1 MILKKKLQSLFKKFF
16 YYFFKKIYG
25 LPKHP
30 DNLTGHKF
38 IKKKFTQ
45 VNVNNQIYKIDKN
58 IYEIANGRVFTDT
71 VEHVAIIAQNIIVPD
86 ISYQQ
91 VKGELKNAEYN
102 KVLASGT
109 NRVKKKIRGKVLSLL
124 QGASGNN
131 YFHFLFDIVSKLILL
146 DKNNLL
152 KQIDYVL
159 VPDIQ
164 NWQLQILSKFGI
176 SKKKLLNSKE
186 MRHLEADMIYALDHI
201 WYNKGFV
208 QEEIK
213 NIPEW
218 VIFSLKE
225 KFLSCSMQFEASERV
240 FIDRSDS
247 IYNHC
252 KLINNIEIAKYL
264 EKYNFKSYQVS
275 KLNFFE
281 QIYLFNNAKII
292 IGPHGAAFTNII
304 FSNKGLK
311 LVELIPKNHKSI
323 KCKRFSEILNFDYKR
338 VELDTMRN
346 GNGDMKISI
355 LELEKILK
363 TIL

>member
-1 MILKKKLQSLFKKFF
+1 MILKKKLQSLFKIFF
-16 YYFFKKIYG
+16 YYIFKKIYG
-25 LPKHP
+25 LPKHSN
-30 DNLTGHKF
+30 NLTGHKF
-38 IKKKFTQ
+38 VKKNFTHINVSNQ
-45 VNVNNQIYKIDKN
+45 VYKIDKN
-58 IYEIANGRVFTDT
+58 IYEIPNGRVFTDT
-71 VEHVAIIAQNIIVPD
+71 VEHVALIAQDIIVPN

-91 VKGELKNAEYN
+91 IQGELKNVEYN
-102 KVLASGT
+102 KVLVSGT
-109 NRVKKKIRGKVLSLL
+109 NRIKKKIRGKVLSLV

-131 YFHFLFDIVSKLILL
+131 YFHFLFDIVPKLILL
-146 DKNNLL
+146 DKNDLL
-152 KQIDYVL
+152 KQIDYFL

-176 SKKKLLNSKE
+176 SKKKLLNSKKI
-186 MRHLEADMIYALDHI
+186 RHLEADIIYALDHI

-218 VIFSLKE
+218 LIFSLKE
-225 KFLSCSMQFEASERV
+225 KFSSYSMKFEASERV
-240 FIDRSDS
+240 YIDRSDS

-311 LVELIPKNHKSI
+311 LVELIPNNHKSI

-338 VELDTMRN
+338 VELDTIKN
-346 GNGDMKISI
+346 ANGDMKISI
-355 LELEKILK
+355 IELEKILK

>member
-1 MILKKKLQSLFKKFF
+1 MILKKKLQSLFKNFF
-16 YYFFKKIYG
+16 YYIFKKIYG
-25 LPKHP
+25 LPKHS
-30 DNLTGHKF
+30 DNLIGHKF
-38 IKKKFTQ
+38 IKKNFSQ
-45 VNVNNQIYKIDKN
+45 INVNNQIYKIDKN
-58 IYEIANGRVFTDT
+58 IYEITNGRVFTDT
-71 VEHVAIIAQNIIVPD
+71 VEHVAIIAQDIIMPN

-91 VKGELKNAEYN
+91 IEGELKNIEYN
-102 KVLASGT
+102 KILVSGT
-109 NRVKKKIRGKVLSLL
+109 NRIKKKIKGKVLSLV

-152 KQIDYVL
+152 KQIDYFL
-159 VPDIQ
+159 VPETQ
-164 NWQLQILSKFGI
+164 NWQLQILSNFGI
-176 SKKKLLNSKE
+176 SKKKLLNSKKI
-186 MRHLEADMIYALDHI
+186 RHLEADMIYALDHI

-225 KFLSCSMQFEASERV
+225 KFLSCSKKFEASERV

-252 KLINNIEIAKYL
+252 KLINNSEIAKYL

-304 FSNKGLK
+304 FSKKGLK

-323 KCKRFSEILNFDYKR
+323 KCKRFSEILNFNYKR
-338 VELDTMRN
+338 VELDIIRN
-346 GNGDMKISI
+346 LNGDMKISI

>member
-1 MILKKKLQSLFKKFF
+1 MILKKKLQFLFKNFFYYIFKKF
-16 YYFFKKIYG
+16 YG
-25 LPKHP
+25 LPKYP
-30 DNLTGHKF
+30 KDITNLKL
-38 IKKKFTQ
+38 IKKKFSEID
-45 VNVNNQIYKIDKN
+45 VYDQIYKIDKN
-58 IYEIANGRVFTDT
+58 IYEIPKGRVFTDT
-71 VEHVAIIAQNIIVPD
+71 VEHVAIIAEDIIVPN

-91 VKGELKNAEYN
+91 IEGELKDVEYN
-102 KVLASGT
+102 KVLLSGT
-109 NRVKKKIRGKVLSLL
+109 NRVKKKIRGKVLSLI

-146 DKNNLL
+146 DKNDLL
-152 KQIDYVL
+152 KQIDYFL
-159 VPDIQ
+159 VPDMQ
-164 NWQLQILSKFGI
+164 NWQLQILSNFGI
-176 SKKKLLNSKE
+176 SKKKLLNSKKI
-186 MRHLEADMIYALDHI
+186 RHLEADIIFALDHI

-213 NIPEW
+213 NIPKW
-218 VIFSLKE
+218 VIFSLIE
-225 KFLSCSMQFEASERV
+225 KFLSCSKKFKSSERI

-252 KLINNIEIAKYL
+252 KLINNIEIINFL

-304 FSNKGLK
+304 FSKKGLR

-323 KCKRFSEILNFDYKR
+323 KCRRFSKILNFDYKR
-338 VELDTMRN
+338 VELDTIIN
-346 GNGDMKISI
+346 PNGDMKISI
-355 LELEKILK
+355 IELEKILK
-363 TIL
+363 KIL

>member
-1 MILKKKLQSLFKKFF
+1 MILKKKLQFLFKKFF
-16 YYFFKKIYG
+16 QYLFKKIYG
-25 LPKHP
+25 LPKYSN
-30 DNLTGHKF
+30 DLTNLKL
-38 IKKKFTQ
+38 IKKNFSEI
-45 VNVNNQIYKIDKN
+45 NVNNQVYEIDKN
-58 IYEIANGRVFTDT
+58 IYEITNGRVFTDT
-71 VEHVAIIAQNIIVPD
+71 VEHVAIIAQDFIVPP

-91 VKGELKNAEYN
+91 VDGELKNVEYN
-102 KVLASGT
+102 KVLVSGT
-109 NRVKKKIRGKVLSLL
+109 NRVKKKIRGKVLSLV

-146 DKNNLL
+146 DKNDLL
-152 KQIDYVL
+152 KHMDYFL
-159 VPDIQ
+159 VPDLQ
-164 NWQLQILSKFGI
+164 NWQLQILSNFGI
-176 SKKKLLNSKE
+176 SRKKILNSEKI
-186 MRHLEADMIYALDHI
+186 RHLEADMVYALDHI

-208 QEEIK
+208 QEEIN

-218 VIFSLKE
+218 VIFSLIE
-225 KFLSCSMQFEASERV
+225 KFLSCATKFKASERV

-252 KLINNIEIAKYL
+252 KLINNIEIAEYL

-281 QIYLFNNAKII
+281 QIYLFNNAKVI
-292 IGPHGAAFTNII
+292 IGPHGAAFTNVI

-323 KCKRFSEILNFDYKR
+323 KCRKFSEILNFDYKR
-338 VELDTMRN
+338 IELDTVKN
-346 GNGDMKISI
+346 LKGDMKISI

-363 TIL
+363 KIL